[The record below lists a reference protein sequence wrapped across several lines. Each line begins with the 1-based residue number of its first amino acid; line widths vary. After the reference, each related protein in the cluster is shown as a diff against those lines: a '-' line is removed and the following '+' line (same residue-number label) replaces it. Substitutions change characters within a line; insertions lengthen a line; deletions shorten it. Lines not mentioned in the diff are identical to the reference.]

1 MLINIQQVFIREDN
15 WIYHKKILIVRHENL
30 NINFYRHIPTIETL
44 LGIFPVRS
52 LGLVKLLRISAWQTE
67 HPVAPL

>member
-52 LGLVKLLRISAWQTE
+52 LGLV
-67 HPVAPL
+67 